1 MTKEGGDDV
10 DKQQVSFPGSSVI
23 INHGDYLDQESYS
36 LHLSL
41 ADDKL
46 QRETIIS
53 TTSVQFSSVQFSL
66 SVVSDSL

>member
-46 QRETIIS
+46 QRETGCCLYSFHTFLIGSKGQCI
-53 TTSVQFSSVQFSL
+53 
-66 SVVSDSL
+66 